1 MRPPWSGLSDL
12 KTHPRACLSH
22 SPPTGTETFPNEF
35 TSGNKKAAH
44 KDFGHFYGSSYI
56 AGPDSSRAKGLSRV
70 RDGIVMAEVDLNLC
84 RQIKD
89 TWVFQMTGRH
99 EMYSEFLSSYVKPDF
114 KPQVIK
120 DRSL

>member
-1 MRPPWSGLSDL
+1 V
-12 KTHPRACLSH
+12 
-22 SPPTGTETFPNEF
+22 
-35 TSGNKKAAH
+35 
-44 KDFGHFYGSSYI
+44 I
-56 AGPDSSRAKGLSRV
+56 AEA
-70 RDGIVMAEVDLNLC
+70 DLNLC

-99 EMYSEFLSSYVKPDF
+99 EMYAEFLSNYVKSDF